1 MANNKWPLRKALPR
15 EFAGLTDRG
24 RNVEHVRM
32 IVGCAIS
39 AKRACPGLALPGALR
54 QLGPMN
60 AIIPLSSEPA
70 LRAVLAVPVILV
82 AAGLGVRAEEGYIY
96 AAMAISAMNAAPS
109 IRSCEGRETKR
120 GISPAVTNG
129 EIA

>member
-1 MANNKWPLRKALPR
+1 MSGPCLA
-15 EFAGLTDRG
+15 RG
-24 RNVEHVRM
+24 SA
-32 IVGCAIS
+32 AI
-39 AKRACPGLALPGALR
+39 GADERHHL
-54 QLGPMN
+54 
-60 AIIPLSSEPA
+60 LSSEPA
-70 LRAVLAVPVILV
+70 LRAALAVSVILV
-82 AAGLGVRAEEGYIY
+82 AGSLGVCADEGYIY